1 MTSTVKIIVGQ
12 KENVVTIPGNY
23 IREDKVK
30 RKFFVD
36 VVSSTDDKKTVER
49 EVKIGIRGS
58 DGSTEI
64 ISGLVAGDV
73 VSLPVAK

>member
-1 MTSTVKIIVGQ
+1 MTSTVKIVVGQ

-36 VVSSTDDKKTVER
+36 VVDSNDDKKTIER
-49 EVKIGIRGS
+49 EVKVGIRGS

-64 ISGLVAGDV
+64 TSGLASGDI
-73 VSLPVAK
+73 VSLPAAK